1 MAKRRI
7 RFELGEIKIA
17 GLKLEIDDELD
28 AATTAFRAAQQL
40 VAGAIQ
46 PAFAQALVNGD
57 AKVINGNTGAPE
69 GEPAKLS
76 PSRKAPVRRNRIAS
90 SSDPAKVPA
99 FTHDP
104 DKYGNPATTW
114 KVAQKAIWTLW
125 AIQESGGVQ
134 EMTATQIADTFNK
147 YFREFRVISPS
158 NVSRDLGSE
167 RKKNPPTVGSNPD
180 SGTWYLLEA
189 GKTAAKAL
197 AHPTPASE

>member
-1 MAKRRI
+1 MSKRRI

-28 AATTAFRAAQQL
+28 AATTAFRAVQQL
-40 VAGAIQ
+40 IAGAIQ
-46 PAFAQALVNGD
+46 PAFAQALVSGD
-57 AKVINGNTGAPE
+57 TKVINGNTGAPE
-69 GEPAKLS
+69 GEAAKLPPAKKAS
-76 PSRKAPVRRNRIAS
+76 PRRSRLAS
-90 SSDPAKVPA
+90 SGDPAKIPV

-104 DKYGNPATTW
+104 EKYGNPATTW

-125 AIQESGGVQ
+125 AIQESGGAK
-134 EMTATQIADTFNK
+134 EMTTTQIADTFNK
-147 YFREFRVISPS
+147 YFREFRVISSS

-180 SGTWYLLEA
+180 SSTWYLLEA

-197 AHPTPASE
+197 AHPAPTS